1 MPENKDLAKYR
12 GQLLLAQS
20 KSLFES
26 EADKSEIERLQ
37 VLFEQAEKK
46 VDDIKNNVLYQNAFE
61 WRFEFP
67 EVLNDTG
74 QFVGFDIVIGNPPY
88 FALTKIKD
96 LVQGFTSYQTYSKSG
111 DIYCLFYER
120 SISLLKPNAYL
131 TFITS
136 NSWLKTQYGQLL
148 RQFLIQKSNPI
159 HLLNIEDTQVFTEAT
174 VESNVLITQK
184 ALWDNHLEAAVLTND
199 FNTKENIHLYFQ
211 NKKMV
216 LTDLKND
223 GWIIGSSQTI
233 DLKTKLE
240 KIGISLKD
248 WNMQINIGVLNGF
261 NEAFIIDEKIKYD
274 LIQKDIKN
282 NEIIK
287 PILRGRDLKKY
298 SFDYQKLY
306 LICTHNGLK
315 KRLNRIDVVKNYPT
329 LLEHHFSKYQNQ
341 LEIRHNK
348 GDHWTNIRNCAYIED
363 IEKEKIIWG
372 ELSDRPKFA
381 FDETGI
387 FYPDAT
393 LFFMVG
399 KDLKYLLAILNSKL
413 GEWYFNQ
420 ITTTSG
426 MGTNRWKKYKIEQL
440 PIKVATE
447 AEQKPILALVEQIL
461 AQKKADVRLSTAG
474 LESAID
480 RLVYQLYDLNPSEI
494 ALIEKAI

>member
-1 MPENKDLAKYR
+1 
-12 GQLLLAQS
+12 
-20 KSLFES
+20 
-26 EADKSEIERLQ
+26 
-37 VLFEQAEKK
+37 
-46 VDDIKNNVLYQNAFE
+46 LYQNAFE

-67 EVLNDTG
+67 EVLDDDG
-74 QFVGFDIVIGNPPY
+74 RFLGFDVVIGNPPY

-96 LVQGFTSYQTYSKSG
+96 LVQGLQAYKTYSKSG

-148 RQFLIQKSNPI
+148 RQFLIQKSNPM

-184 ALWDNHLEAAVLTND
+184 ALWDNHLEAAVLTHD
-199 FNTKENIHLYFQ
+199 FDTKENMHLYFQ

-216 LTDLKND
+216 LTDLKDN
-223 GWIIGSSQTI
+223 GWIIGSSETI
-233 DLKTKLE
+233 DLKIKLE
-240 KIGISLKD
+240 KMGKPLKD
-248 WNMQINIGVLNGF
+248 WDMQINIGVLNGF
-261 NEAFIIDEKIKYD
+261 NEAFIIDEKNKYE
-274 LIQKDIKN
+274 LIQKDLKN
-282 NEIIK
+282 NEILK

-315 KRLNRIDVVKNYPT
+315 KRLNRIDVVKDYPT
-329 LLEHHFSKYQNQ
+329 LLEHHFSKYQHQ

-348 GDHWTNIRNCAYIED
+348 GDHWTNIRSCAYLED

-381 FDETGI
+381 FDETGV

-420 ITTTSG
+420 IATTSG

-440 PIKVATE
+440 PIKVAPET
-447 AEQKPILALVEQIL
+447 AQKPIIALVEAIL
-461 AQKKADVRLSTAG
+461 AQKKVDSSVSTAD
-474 LESAID
+474 LEGMID
-480 RLVYQLYDLNPSEI
+480 RLVYELYDLNASEI
-494 ALIEKAI
+494 AIIEKAIL